1 MGVVSLDELDLR
13 IKQRGE
19 AVSEAIYAS
28 RLLPLIRIEP
38 HHQLLVTLL
47 LLNSVANEALPL
59 FLDKLVPQWAAIL
72 ISVSAVL
79 FVGEIIPAAI
89 FTGPSKMRIAASLAP
104 IVWFSVFIMW
114 PLAYPIGWML
124 DKLIPERAALTSRAE
139 VRALVDVQRE
149 LAAERGAVSHL
160 LYPVRLDDVHD
171 RPRGNIA
178 PFHLA
183 WEHAHS

>member
-1 MGVVSLDELDLR
+1 
-13 IKQRGE
+13 
-19 AVSEAIYAS
+19 VSEVLYAN

-89 FTGPSKMRIAASLAP
+89 FTG
-104 IVWFSVFIMW
+104 
-114 PLAYPIGWML
+114 
-124 DKLIPERAALTSRAE
+124 
-139 VRALVDVQRE
+139 ALV
-149 LAAERGAVSHL
+149 L
-160 LYPVRLDDVHD
+160 
-171 RPRGNIA
+171 
-178 PFHLA
+178 PFVY
-183 WEHAHS
+183 